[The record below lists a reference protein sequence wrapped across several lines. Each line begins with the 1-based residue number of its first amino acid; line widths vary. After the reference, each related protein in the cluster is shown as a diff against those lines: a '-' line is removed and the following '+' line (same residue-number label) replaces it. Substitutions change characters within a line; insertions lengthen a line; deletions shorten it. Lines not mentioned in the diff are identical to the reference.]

1 MRLGCAT
8 RLSACL
14 ATKIAHQPRVR
25 TGGPLGR
32 CLENQLLAPASSLK
46 SFACLYSP
54 FASLIILL
62 FPVCFRCLASLPTPR
77 ATYSD
82 RLTWNNILKHIKIFQ
97 TRIKTYGN
105 VLKLIKCIIVQLSTV
120 FWRVAPPQSSR
131 PAGPGQNPAQ
141 RHPPN
146 SPRILEAKTAVRGPE
161 RLLATRCPYHSFYGG
176 RVTRRI
182 SKRIKKCS
190 NELQRIHTY

>member
-1 MRLGCAT
+1 MHLGCAT

-46 SFACLYSP
+46 SFACLSHL
-54 FASLIILL
+54 FAWLIILL

-82 RLTWNNILKHIKIFQ
+82 RLTWNNILKHIRIFQ
-97 TRIKTYGN
+97 TRIRTYGN
-105 VLKLIKCIIVQLSTV
+105 VLKRIKCITFQLSTL
-120 FWRVAPPQSSR
+120 FWRVGPRSQADQ
-131 PAGPGQNPAQ
+131 PGQAKIQLRDTRPIPPGFLKLKRPFVAQ
-141 RHPPN
+141 NGSWRPGALI
-146 SPRILEAKTAVRGPE
+146 IL
-161 RLLATRCPYHSFYGG
+161 FMGG
-176 RVTRRI
+176 G
-182 SKRIKKCS
+182 
-190 NELQRIHTY
+190 